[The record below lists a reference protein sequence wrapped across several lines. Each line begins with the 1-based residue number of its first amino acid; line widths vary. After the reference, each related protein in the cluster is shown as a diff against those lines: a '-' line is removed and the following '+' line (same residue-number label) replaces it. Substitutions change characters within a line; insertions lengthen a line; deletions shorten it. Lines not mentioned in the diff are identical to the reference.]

1 MAINIRLFKVLLILL
16 YLIPFAGYSQVTI
29 TATATDAVCVGDGT
43 ISINV
48 TNATGPI
55 IYAVAKLPFDEATVI
70 RSIDPLITHL
80 ARGDYYYGYYN
91 GTTFVRA
98 TNPISVGGAYTTVS
112 PTITYFAGFNY
123 TYCGTDP
130 DPLGTIRVGMAG
142 VNPPYTIS
150 LFRASDNSEVQKITT
165 AATSSYDFKNVL
177 PGTYRVEL
185 TDNCG
190 VKTASINTVTLAA
203 NVKFTSDNITMSSG
217 SLEIIYN
224 TPGDVC
230 SGIASASYRGGFAY
244 TQSISPAL
252 FSAVTRDSFSY
263 KLEIQN
269 GADWDVYDNL
279 TYTQVI
285 GRFSLP
291 TDRSKWGLVRLTAS
305 YCGVS
310 KTVTMDYGASSQGKV
325 EALKLSSFRI
335 ADDPAN
341 TNCGTTGKVFIT
353 AYGSGG
359 CAPYTVQVTDTATN
373 TTQSYTSTGTNTTVD
388 FLVDIGQ
395 TYTFK
400 LTDRSG
406 AEAPDYR
413 FLNVTSNPNKPLPA
427 VTGPNNVFIDPVYFT
442 PAPIDQKSQ
451 IRFYRRPSGT
461 NFGKSALAVYTPGL
475 QGIVTVSLV
484 NGPSPLTVTA
494 RTGHSILGENLNQ
507 GNYKIRVQDSGCFDE
522 VFDVVL
528 NCYFSQIEITS
539 ISSTLSATACDRYV
553 KRVGVR
559 VSMVGTADSFSSISD
574 PFSRHVIYVRT
585 VSGPVSGTGSAGSS
599 GSLNDL
605 LREGTYEFVYP
616 DQTYGTYEIGLSRNL
631 LPGGF
636 LTTANLWEGTTT
648 KTIEIKTNF
657 PVFDLSQSG
666 GIICSGN
673 TTGDLYTKVN
683 NVDATAT
690 YFLKKDT
697 DTNFP
702 ATGQTDLVFR
712 GLTAGNY
719 VVRARTNCYDVEQP
733 LILRV
738 PSSLLIAGNSSYYC
752 KGESLKLGLNPM
764 GPIASIKW
772 TLPDGSTLNTTE
784 LALDNLTTAQSGLY
798 KVELNTLGGCYF
810 TESVNITVN
819 DPQTPTG
826 ASNQEFCTVNNA
838 TVANL
843 STTESNVIWYDAATA
858 GNVISSTTALENNK
872 IYYGSLKERNCESPT
887 RLAVTVTLSDPKTP
901 TGTSSQ
907 EFCKVDNKKV
917 ADLVTTESNV
927 TWYDAATGGNVVSP
941 TTILENNKIY
951 YGSLKVGTC
960 ESPTRLAVTVTLSD
974 PKTPTGTSIQE
985 FCKVRN
991 ATVAD
996 LLTTESNVTWFD
1008 AGTGGNVISSTTAL
1022 ENNKVYYGSLKAGI
1036 CESPTRLAVTV
1047 TLSDPKTPTTANTIQ
1062 EFCKVNNSTVADL
1075 VTTESN
1081 VTWYDAATGGNV
1093 VVPTT
1098 ILENNKIYYGSS
1110 KLDTCE
1116 SPTRLAVTVTLR
1128 DPKTP
1133 TTNQTTQ
1140 EFCKIDNKKVSDL
1153 ATTESGVTWYDAAT
1167 AGNVVPS
1174 TQALTDGTIYYGSL
1188 KVGTCESPTRLA
1200 VTVTLSDPKTP
1211 TTNQTTQEFCK
1222 VDNKKVSDL
1231 VTTESGVTWYDAAT
1245 AGNVIASTTVL
1256 ENNKI
1261 YYGSLKVGTCES
1273 PTRLAV
1279 TVTLSDPK
1287 TPTTANTTQEF
1298 CKVDNKKVSDL
1309 ATTESGVTWYDAA
1322 TAGNAIASTAVLEN
1336 NKIYYGSL
1344 KVGTC
1349 ESPTRL
1355 AVTVTLSDPKTP
1367 TTNQTTQEF
1376 CKIDNKKVSDLAT
1389 TESGVTWY
1397 DAATAGNV
1405 IASTTALENNKVYY
1419 GSLKVGTCESPT
1431 RLAVTVTL
1439 SDPQTPTTANTTQ
1452 EFCKVDN
1459 KKVSDLATT
1468 ESGVTWYDAATAGNV
1483 VPSTAILTNGT
1494 VYYGSLKV
1502 GTCESPTRLAVT
1514 VTLSDPQTP
1523 TTNQTTQEF
1532 CKVDNKKVSD
1542 LVTTESGVTWYDAAT
1557 AGNVVPSTQA
1567 LTDGTIYYGSLKAG
1581 TCESPTRLAVTV
1593 TLSDPQTP
1601 TTNQTTQEF
1610 CRIDNKKVSDL
1621 ATTESG
1627 VTWYDAAT
1635 AGNIVP
1641 STTTLTNGTVYYG
1654 SLKVGTCESPTR
1666 LAVTVTLSDPKTPT
1680 TNQTTQEFCKIDN
1693 KKVSDL
1699 ATTESGVTWYDA
1711 ATAGNIV
1718 LSTAILTNGTVYY
1731 GSLKVGTC
1739 ESPTRLAVTVTLSD
1753 PQTPTTNQT
1762 TQEFCKIDNK
1772 KVSDLATTESGVTW
1786 YDAATAGN
1794 IVPSTQALTDGT
1806 VYYGS
1811 LKVGTCESPTR
1822 LAVTVTLSDPQTP
1835 TTVNTT
1841 QEFCKVDNKKVSD
1854 LATTESGVT
1863 WYDAATA
1870 GNIIASTAV
1879 LENNKIYYG
1888 SLKVGTCESP
1898 TRLAVTVTLSDPQTP
1913 TTANTT
1919 QEFCKVDNM
1928 KVSDLATTESGVTW
1942 YDAATAGTA
1951 IASTA
1956 VLENNKIY
1964 YGSLKV
1970 GTCESPTRLAVTVT
1984 LSDPQTPT
1992 TANTTQEFCKVDN
2005 KKVADLATTESGVT
2019 WYDAATAGNAIAST
2033 AVLENNKIYYGSLK
2047 VGTCESPT
2055 RLAVTVT
2062 LSDPKTPTTANTTQE
2077 FCKVDNKKVADLATT
2092 ESGVTWYDA
2101 ATVGNIVPSTT
2112 ILTNGTVYYG
2122 SLKVGTCESPTRL
2135 AVTVT
2140 LSDPKTPTTANT
2152 TQEFCKIDNK
2162 RVADLATTESGV
2174 TWYDA
2179 VTAGNVVPSTQALID
2194 GTIYY
2199 GSLKVGTCESPT
2211 RLAVTVTLSDPQTP
2225 TTSKTT
2231 QEFCKV
2237 DNKKV
2242 ADLATT
2248 ESGVTWYDAATAG
2261 TAIASTTVLENNKI
2275 YYGSLKVGT
2284 CESPTRLAVTVTL
2297 SDPQTPTTNQTTQEF
2312 CKVDNM
2318 KVSDL
2323 ATTESGV
2330 TWYDAATAGN
2340 IVPSTTT
2347 LTNGTVYYGSLKVGT
2362 CESPTRLAVTVT
2374 LSDPQTPTTAN
2385 TAQEFCKIDNK
2396 KVSDLATTE
2405 SGVTWYDAATA
2416 GNVVP
2421 STTTLT
2427 NGTVYYG
2434 SLKVGTCE
2442 SPTRLAVTVTLS
2454 DPQTP
2459 TTANTTQEFCKIDNK
2474 KVADLA
2480 TTESGVTWYDAVT
2493 AGNIVPSTTILTNG
2507 TVYYGSLKVGTCESP
2522 TRLAVTVTLSDPHTP
2537 TTANTTQEFC
2547 KIDNKK
2553 VSDLATTESGVTWYD
2568 AATAGNVIASTAVLE
2583 NNKVYYGSLK
2593 VGTCESPTRLAVTVT
2608 LSDPQT
2614 PTTANTTQEFC
2625 KVDNKKVS
2633 DLATTESGVTW
2644 YDAATAGNVVPSTTT
2659 LTNGMV
2665 YYGSLKVGTCE
2676 SPTRLA
2682 VTVTLSDPQTPTT
2695 ANTTQEFCKVDNKKV
2710 SDLAT
2715 TEPGVTWYDAV
2726 TAGNVIAS
2734 TTALENNKV
2743 YYGSLKVGTC
2753 ESPTRLAVTVTLS
2766 DPQTPTTNQTT
2777 QEFCKVDNKKVS
2789 DLATTES
2796 GVTWYDAATA
2806 GNVIASTTALENNKV
2821 YYGSLK
2827 VGTCESPTRLAV
2839 TVTLSDPK
2847 TPTTANT
2854 IQEFCKTDN
2863 KTAGDLITN
2872 ESGVTWYDAAT
2883 GGNKVDPSTLLEH
2896 NKDYYGSLKEGAC
2909 ESPIRLEVK
2918 VIVKSCT
2925 PEPAPNWN
2933 GNGCAFDETTY
2944 KVLSGMSNYNWFVSK
2959 EGTIV
2964 AGGQLTDDYITV
2976 LWNSVGKA
2984 IVKVDYIDVSKF
2996 DPLVSVDFPVTIN
3009 SCSDI
3014 GLKKVVDNANPF
3026 IGKEVVFTITAEN
3039 FGTNQAKDITI
3050 SEALPSGYA
3059 YVASEASAGKYN
3071 PTSGIWTIPVLQSK
3085 ESQTLKV

>member
-1 MAINIRLFKVLLILL
+1 MAINFRLFKVLLILL

-29 TATATDAVCVGDGT
+29 TATATDAACVGDGT
-43 ISINV
+43 ITINV

-91 GTTFVRA
+91 GTTFVKA
-98 TNPISVGGAYTTVS
+98 TNPISVGGAYTTAS
-112 PTITYFAGFNY
+112 PTITGFAGFNY

-130 DPLGTIRVGMAG
+130 DPLGIIRVGMAG

-150 LFRASDNSEVQKITT
+150 LFRTSDNSEVQKITT
-165 AATSSYDFKNVL
+165 AGTSTYDFKNVL

-217 SLEIIYN
+217 NLEIVYN
-224 TPGDVC
+224 TPGDIC
-230 SGIASASYRGGFAY
+230 SGIASVSYRGGNAY
-244 TQSISPAL
+244 FSNLTPPL
-252 FSAVTRDSFSY
+252 FSNLSSDSFLY
-263 KLEIQN
+263 KAEIQN

-279 TYTQVI
+279 TYTQVR
-285 GRFSLP
+285 GSFSLP
-291 TDRSKWGLVRLTAS
+291 TDRSKWGLIRLTVS

-310 KTVTMDYGASSQGKV
+310 KTLTTDYGSSSLGKI
-325 EALKLSSFRI
+325 EALKRSDFRI

-373 TTQSYTSTGTNTTVD
+373 TTQSYTSTGTNTTVN

-400 LTDRSG
+400 LMDRSG
-406 AEAPDYR
+406 AEAPEYR
-413 FLNVTSNPNKPLPA
+413 FLNVTSNPNRPLPA

-442 PAPIDQKSQ
+442 ATPPVDPKSL
-451 IRFYRRPSGT
+451 IRFYRRPSGA

-475 QGIVTVSLV
+475 QGRVTVSLV
-484 NGPSPLTVTA
+484 SGPSPLTITSGTA
-494 RTGHSILGENLNQ
+494 NSILGENLNQ
-507 GNYKIRVQDSGCFDE
+507 GSYKIRVQDSGCFDE

-559 VSMVGTADSFSSISD
+559 VSMVGTADSFSSTSS
-574 PFSRHVIYVRT
+574 PFLNHYIYVRT
-585 VSGPVSGTGSAGSS
+585 VSGPVSGSGSAGSS
-599 GSLNDL
+599 HSLPNI

-616 DQTYGTYEIGLSRNL
+616 DQTYGTYEIGLTRKSNVS
-631 LPGGF
+631 GF
-636 LTTANLWEGTTT
+636 LTTGDLWEGTTT

-673 TTGDLYTKVN
+673 TTGDLYAKVN

-764 GPIASIKW
+764 GPIASVKW
-772 TLPDGSTLNTTE
+772 TLPDGSTLNRIE

-858 GNVISSTTALENNK
+858 GNVISSTTVLENNK
-872 IYYGSLKERNCESPT
+872 IYYGSQKERNCESPT

-927 TWYDAATGGNVVSP
+927 TWYDAATGGNVVPP

-1081 VTWYDAATGGNV
+1081 VTWYDAATGGNIIASTAV
-1093 VVPTT
+1093 
-1098 ILENNKIYYGSS
+1098 LENNKVYYGSS

-1167 AGNVVPS
+1167 GGNVVPS
-1174 TQALTDGTIYYGSL
+1174 TTILTKGTVYYGSL

-1200 VTVTLSDPKTP
+1200 VTVTLSDP
-1211 TTNQTTQEFCK
+1211 Q
-1222 VDNKKVSDL
+1222 
-1231 VTTESGVTWYDAAT
+1231 
-1245 AGNVIASTTVL
+1245 
-1256 ENNKI
+1256 
-1261 YYGSLKVGTCES
+1261 
-1273 PTRLAV
+1273 
-1279 TVTLSDPK
+1279 

-1322 TAGNAIASTAVLEN
+1322 TAGNIIASTAVLEN

-1389 TESGVTWY
+1389 TESGVRWYDAATAGNVVPSTQALTDGTIYYGSLKVGTCESPTRLAVTVTLSDPKTPTTNQTTQEFCKIDNKKVSDLATTEPGVTWYDAATAGNIVPSTTILTNGTVYYGSLKVGTCESPTRLAVTVTLSDPQTPTTANTTQEFCKVDNKKVSDLATTESGVTWY

-1405 IASTTALENNKVYY
+1405 IASTAVLENNKIYYGSLKVGTCESPTRLAVTVTLSDPQTPTTNQTTQEFCKIDNKKVSDLATTESGVTWYDAATAGNIIASTTALENNKIYYGSLKVGTCESPTRLAVTVTLSDPQTPTTANTTQEFCKVDNKKVADLATTESGVTWYDAATAGNVVPSTQALTDGTIYYGSLKVGTCESPTRLAVTVTLSDPQTPTTANTTQEFCKIDNKKVSDLATTESGVTWYDAATAGDVVPSTTTLTNGMVYYGSLKVGTCESPTRLAVTVTLSDPKTPTTNQTTQEFCKIDNKKVSDLATTESGVTWYDAATAGNIIASTTALENNKVYYGSLKVGTCESPTRLAVTVTLSDPQTPTTANTTQEFCKIDNKKVADLATTESGVTWYDAATAGNVVPSTQALTDGTIYY

-1523 TTNQTTQEF
+1523 TT
-1532 CKVDNKKVSD
+1532 
-1542 LVTTESGVTWYDAAT
+1542 
-1557 AGNVVPSTQA
+1557 
-1567 LTDGTIYYGSLKAG
+1567 
-1581 TCESPTRLAVTV
+1581 
-1593 TLSDPQTP
+1593 
-1601 TTNQTTQEF
+1601 
-1610 CRIDNKKVSDL
+1610 
-1621 ATTESG
+1621 
-1627 VTWYDAAT
+1627 
-1635 AGNIVP
+1635 
-1641 STTTLTNGTVYYG
+1641 
-1654 SLKVGTCESPTR
+1654 
-1666 LAVTVTLSDPKTPT
+1666 
-1680 TNQTTQEFCKIDN
+1680 
-1693 KKVSDL
+1693 
-1699 ATTESGVTWYDA
+1699 
-1711 ATAGNIV
+1711 
-1718 LSTAILTNGTVYY
+1718 
-1731 GSLKVGTC
+1731 
-1739 ESPTRLAVTVTLSD
+1739 
-1753 PQTPTTNQT
+1753 
-1762 TQEFCKIDNK
+1762 
-1772 KVSDLATTESGVTW
+1772 
-1786 YDAATAGN
+1786 
-1794 IVPSTQALTDGT
+1794 
-1806 VYYGS
+1806 
-1811 LKVGTCESPTR
+1811 
-1822 LAVTVTLSDPQTP
+1822 
-1835 TTVNTT
+1835 
-1841 QEFCKVDNKKVSD
+1841 
-1854 LATTESGVT
+1854 
-1863 WYDAATA
+1863 
-1870 GNIIASTAV
+1870 
-1879 LENNKIYYG
+1879 
-1888 SLKVGTCESP
+1888 
-1898 TRLAVTVTLSDPQTP
+1898 
-1913 TTANTT
+1913 
-1919 QEFCKVDNM
+1919 
-1928 KVSDLATTESGVTW
+1928 
-1942 YDAATAGTA
+1942 
-1951 IASTA
+1951 
-1956 VLENNKIY
+1956 
-1964 YGSLKV
+1964 
-1970 GTCESPTRLAVTVT
+1970 
-1984 LSDPQTPT
+1984 
-1992 TANTTQEFCKVDN
+1992 ANTTQEFCKVDN

-2019 WYDAATAGNAIAST
+2019 WYDAATAGN
-2033 AVLENNKIYYGSLK
+2033 
-2047 VGTCESPT
+2047 
-2055 RLAVTVT
+2055 
-2062 LSDPKTPTTANTTQE
+2062 
-2077 FCKVDNKKVADLATT
+2077 
-2092 ESGVTWYDA
+2092 
-2101 ATVGNIVPSTT
+2101 
-2112 ILTNGTVYYG
+2112 
-2122 SLKVGTCESPTRL
+2122 
-2135 AVTVT
+2135 
-2140 LSDPKTPTTANT
+2140 
-2152 TQEFCKIDNK
+2152 
-2162 RVADLATTESGV
+2162 
-2174 TWYDA
+2174 
-2179 VTAGNVVPSTQALID
+2179 VVPSTQALID
-2194 GTIYY
+2194 GTI
-2199 GSLKVGTCESPT
+2199 
-2211 RLAVTVTLSDPQTP
+2211 
-2225 TTSKTT
+2225 
-2231 QEFCKV
+2231 
-2237 DNKKV
+2237 
-2242 ADLATT
+2242 
-2248 ESGVTWYDAATAG
+2248 
-2261 TAIASTTVLENNKI
+2261 
-2275 YYGSLKVGT
+2275 
-2284 CESPTRLAVTVTL
+2284 
-2297 SDPQTPTTNQTTQEF
+2297 
-2312 CKVDNM
+2312 
-2318 KVSDL
+2318 
-2323 ATTESGV
+2323 
-2330 TWYDAATAGN
+2330 
-2340 IVPSTTT
+2340 
-2347 LTNGTVYYGSLKVGT
+2347 
-2362 CESPTRLAVTVT
+2362 
-2374 LSDPQTPTTAN
+2374 
-2385 TAQEFCKIDNK
+2385 
-2396 KVSDLATTE
+2396 
-2405 SGVTWYDAATA
+2405 
-2416 GNVVP
+2416 
-2421 STTTLT
+2421 
-2427 NGTVYYG
+2427 
-2434 SLKVGTCE
+2434 
-2442 SPTRLAVTVTLS
+2442 
-2454 DPQTP
+2454 
-2459 TTANTTQEFCKIDNK
+2459 
-2474 KVADLA
+2474 
-2480 TTESGVTWYDAVT
+2480 
-2493 AGNIVPSTTILTNG
+2493 
-2507 TVYYGSLKVGTCESP
+2507 
-2522 TRLAVTVTLSDPHTP
+2522 
-2537 TTANTTQEFC
+2537 
-2547 KIDNKK
+2547 
-2553 VSDLATTESGVTWYD
+2553 
-2568 AATAGNVIASTAVLE
+2568 
-2583 NNKVYYGSLK
+2583 YYGSLK

-2644 YDAATAGNVVPSTTT
+2644 YDAATAGNIIASTAV
-2659 LTNGMV
+2659 LENNKV
-2665 YYGSLKVGTCE
+2665 YYGSLKEGTCE

-2682 VTVTLSDPQTPTT
+2682 VTVTLSDPQ
-2695 ANTTQEFCKVDNKKV
+2695 
-2710 SDLAT
+2710 
-2715 TEPGVTWYDAV
+2715 
-2726 TAGNVIAS
+2726 
-2734 TTALENNKV
+2734 
-2743 YYGSLKVGTC
+2743 
-2753 ESPTRLAVTVTLS
+2753 
-2766 DPQTPTTNQTT
+2766 
-2777 QEFCKVDNKKVS
+2777 
-2789 DLATTES
+2789 
-2796 GVTWYDAATA
+2796 
-2806 GNVIASTTALENNKV
+2806 
-2821 YYGSLK
+2821 
-2827 VGTCESPTRLAV
+2827 
-2839 TVTLSDPK
+2839 

-2883 GGNKVDPSTLLEH
+2883 GGNKVDPSALLEH

-2944 KVLSGMSNYNWFVSK
+2944 KVLSGMLNYNWFVSK

-3050 SEALPSGYA
+3050 SEALPSGYV

-3085 ESQTLKV
+3085 ESQTLKVTAKVKEKGDYLNIVYLTASNPVDNNETNNRAEASTKVKDVIVYNAISPNGDDLNDYLRIDGLDQYPNNSVEIFNPGGVQIFKTSNYGSNDNVFRGISEGRVTIDKQRGVPTGTYFYILRYEVDGVMNEKTGYLYVKK